1 MLMPPRKHSELLSGL
16 RAVAFGWGTSASQC
30 LRALSAPAGRPWH
43 GGYGACGQLSVTWT
57 ELSRQYESRDL
68 LRGKYARTHVDV
80 ARMGFSRAPIESR
93 TSFGQAFL
101 PTSSESSLNPSTD
114 FDVDNQ
120 QAVLFFAEIRESVV
134 SEAIKSCML

>member
-30 LRALSAPAGRPWH
+30 LHARVAAIGPPMAWRHGAG
-43 GGYGACGQLSVTWT
+43 GQLSVTWT

-80 ARMGFSRAPIESR
+80 ARVGFSRAHIGDEFTQPIYR
-93 TSFGQAFL
+93 F
-101 PTSSESSLNPSTD
+101 
-114 FDVDNQ
+114 
-120 QAVLFFAEIRESVV
+120 
-134 SEAIKSCML
+134 